1 MMKNGKTQR
10 EFEIKKGIR
19 EGLTED
25 QARMR
30 TKRKW
35 RRNWTRNM
43 IKSATFDFILPALWA
58 YGLNAAWYAIFGDD
72 EKRKQ
77 EDAEDAI
84 KRGML
89 GGFEGFS
96 GGGTVP
102 DVVYSIAQG
111 DSKWVSV
118 GRTPAEESVMSLL
131 NAVNAGNMERAAQQ
145 GFNTLV
151 SLGVGFNPQVIED
164 AVVAGIDFMGADE
177 KSNREWAML
186 FMRVMSCPQSQIDRV
201 YYDELGLDA
210 REAQKRTPAELAER
224 YATYKARR
232 ANFASLW
239 MMDQERFEEAKE
251 PYRKRFEK
259 EAKARIESLNDESV
273 NDRLAKYEDEYKA
286 VGHEVTALGDLKLE
300 ERAERARELYS
311 TERGERYKL
320 YNGLHANLNAMIKS
334 WLEADSPEKAA
345 ADAAAI
351 VKYKEKIVEM
361 LDKSGDKSASKQL
374 RHEAIEIV
382 KEWHKNQ

>member
-1 MMKNGKTQR
+1 
-10 EFEIKKGIR
+10 
-19 EGLTED
+19 
-25 QARMR
+25 
-30 TKRKW
+30 
-35 RRNWTRNM
+35 
-43 IKSATFDFILPALWA
+43 
-58 YGLNAAWYAIFGDD
+58 
-72 EKRKQ
+72 
-77 EDAEDAI
+77 
-84 KRGML
+84 
-89 GGFEGFS
+89 
-96 GGGTVP
+96 
-102 DVVYSIAQG
+102 
-111 DSKWVSV
+111 
-118 GRTPAEESVMSLL
+118 
-131 NAVNAGNMERAAQQ
+131 MERAAQQ